1 MDVPL
6 YTFKTWSP
14 FHLDALGLVTL
25 LGAEEVSTAIGALS
39 HSRYTEYLPL
49 FGTNLIAENRF
60 THPIPGFALYNIS
73 DGIYIPI
80 VNGWFSRW
88 MIANLTEKITVLK
101 WDVEPTKRSA
111 VAKEIFAAVI
121 GFIANG
127 SLITIAALQGDFY
140 GLANTIAMAVSV
152 MVRLTMVHENRK
164 HLNQIV
170 DGYSRGITGNSFLEP
185 NQDKNWVKIVV
196 TAPEDKV
203 VAFLIQR
210 GLVNCIINDLDV
222 VVKEKG
228 LAEERV
234 LHISAERPQNC
245 TSSGVDAER
254 APKSYSSPR
263 LLAPSDLAI
272 RAPLEASVGCTSPPL
287 ERISV
292 PLEKASDP
300 LAPISKTESPAE
312 PTAQVQTRTGR
323 NILINLNN
331 KKSYHTWIYTSARG
345 VGWMT
350 FAIHVICIG
359 QSSLLTQVLSV
370 ALLVCSTVLT
380 IYNVGNDNPEVGDR
394 LSVNKIATLNTHK
407 DAYLYLHPTDE
418 EERVLRR
425 YLRLPYRPECASA
438 MGEYND
444 DWWKKWDAKAN
455 KKRN

>member
-1 MDVPL
+1 MGDSRA
-6 YTFKTWSP
+6 TSCSTIEAQK
-14 FHLDALGLVTL
+14 DAGC
-25 LGAEEVSTAIGALS
+25 
-39 HSRYTEYLPL
+39 RTEMRERRAFIPLPL
-49 FGTNLIAENRF
+49 DPYQT
-60 THPIPGFALYNIS
+60 
-73 DGIYIPI
+73 
-80 VNGWFSRW
+80 
-88 MIANLTEKITVLK
+88 IANLTEKITVLK

-127 SLITIAALQGDFY
+127 SLITIAASQGDFY
-140 GLANTIAMAVSV
+140 GLANAIAMAVSV

-170 DGYSRGITGNSFLEP
+170 DGCSRGITGNSFLEP

-203 VAFLIQR
+203 VTFLIQR

-254 APKSYSSPR
+254 ALKSYSSPR

-287 ERISV
+287 ERISA
-292 PLEKASDP
+292 PLEKKASDP

-312 PTAQVQTRTGR
+312 PTEQVQTRTGR

-331 KKSYHTWIYTSARG
+331 KSHTMHRFIPPLEG
-345 VGWMT
+345 
-350 FAIHVICIG
+350 
-359 QSSLLTQVLSV
+359 
-370 ALLVCSTVLT
+370 
-380 IYNVGNDNPEVGDR
+380 
-394 LSVNKIATLNTHK
+394 
-407 DAYLYLHPTDE
+407 
-418 EERVLRR
+418 
-425 YLRLPYRPECASA
+425 
-438 MGEYND
+438 
-444 DWWKKWDAKAN
+444 
-455 KKRN
+455 